1 MKEQKKTDNLL
12 YVANKMDLARN
23 HKCVCYVLMWIDR
36 LWIYCLLSL
45 EPFFSLQFVIHKRNT
60 RNRVLIS
67 NQSILSL
74 SSDFLNTCHSF
85 LFGESE
91 LVTNDISSTIWISS
105 HLTKF
110 SLTEV
115 NKINNLK
122 KKTKRRRNDV
132 SSEQPNPMWHFRR
145 YYNKTNTKQTTTTA
159 NVSILIRIRIF
170 ESENKRRN
178 ENKRKTKNKPH
189 DNFISFH
196 F

>member
-45 EPFFSLQFVIHKRNT
+45 EPFFSLQFVIPKRNT
-60 RNRVLIS
+60 QNRVLIS

-122 KKTKRRRNDV
+122 KKQNADEMMLVRSNQILCGILGDITIK
-132 SSEQPNPMWHFRR
+132 QIQ
-145 YYNKTNTKQTTTTA
+145 NKQQQQQM
-159 NVSILIRIRIF
+159 SPF
-170 ESENKRRN
+170 W
-178 ENKRKTKNKPH
+178 
-189 DNFISFH
+189 
-196 F
+196 